1 MSRPKLAKNPMH
13 FESFEALLGLNNMN
27 DGAYNPSY
35 DDLFSV
41 HDLCMDEIQPFPD
54 HPFRVVDDDKMQE
67 LVESIQTYGLM
78 NPGIAIKNPDGGYFI
93 VSGHRRARA
102 SMLAGMDSM
111 PFRIIDVDMETARL
125 IMVDSNFQQREEL
138 LPSEKAKA
146 YRQKYDVIKR
156 QGKRGKGKSF
166 DEVGEA
172 AGESGR
178 TVQRFIRLSYLSD
191 ELLGLVDSGKIGIV
205 QGVDISFI
213 NDEYQKYV
221 YDVVIETGVNM
232 SKEQSAK
239 IKEYG
244 LNGKL
249 IPEMVCLILTE
260 KKEKKRTFSIKAEK
274 LNEYF
279 SDDYSDTDIEKIILE
294 LLDGWKRAG
303 EKRD

>member
-1 MSRPKLAKNPMH
+1 MCKRAGIELDD
-13 FESFEALLGLNNMN
+13 FEALFGENSGGINEMMPSTKKRDTSQYPIADIKIDMI
-27 DGAYNPSY
+27 DG
-35 DDLFSV
+35 
-41 HDLCMDEIQPFPD
+41 FPN
-54 HPFRVVDDDKMQE
+54 HPFRVVDDEEMAQLIE
-67 LVESIQTYGLM
+67 NISEYGVM
-78 NPGIAIKNPDGGYFI
+78 HPVI
-93 VSGHRRARA
+93 VRKVGDRYQMISGHRRLFASKKANKDTIPARIMELSDDDA
-102 SMLAGMDSM
+102 A
-111 PFRIIDVDMETARL
+111 IIMADA
-125 IMVDSNFQQREEL
+125 NFLQRTEIK
-138 LPSEKAKA
+138 PSEKAKA
-146 YRQKYDVIKR
+146 YRIKYDASKR
-156 QGKRGKGKSF
+156 QGKKGMGRSF
-166 DEVGEA
+166 DEIGEA

-191 ELLGLVDSGKIGIV
+191 ELLELVDSGKIGIV

-213 NDEYQKYV
+213 NDEYQKFV
-221 YDVVIETGVNM
+221 FDAVIETGVNM